1 LRCGTPS
8 FAGSGFRSEDF
19 LNRTCKAG
27 RAGNGRVSLCGK
39 VAGMSDLLSRNV
51 LVINQKAKLIELT
64 DEYRIRDEE
73 GNDIGSIREEGQSV
87 VKKAVR
93 LVSDLDQF
101 LTHRLAVYDRDGTK
115 VVELLRPRKIMKSRV
130 EITDGQGLPVGTIV
144 QKNVLGKKRFALE
157 STTGELLGAI
167 NAENWRAWDF
177 AIEDQTGAEVGRITK
192 KWAGLLKEGFTTADN
207 YVLEISGQ
215 VSREL
220 RLMMLGSAAGVDLA
234 LKQDSR

>member
-1 LRCGTPS
+1 
-8 FAGSGFRSEDF
+8 
-19 LNRTCKAG
+19 
-27 RAGNGRVSLCGK
+27 
-39 VAGMSDLLSRNV
+39 MSDLLARNV

-73 GNDIGSIREEGQSV
+73 GNDIGYIREEGQSM

-93 LVSDLDQF
+93 FVSDLDQF
-101 LTHRLAVYDRDGTK
+101 FTHRLAVYDRDGTK

-130 EITDGQGLPVGTIV
+130 EITDGQGRPVGKIV
-144 QKNVLGKKRFALE
+144 QKNVLGKRRFALE
-157 STTGELLGAI
+157 SATGELLGTI

-177 AIEDQTGAEVGRITK
+177 AIEDQTGTEVGRITK

-207 YVLEISGQ
+207 YVLEIGGQ
-215 VSREL
+215 VSGDL

-234 LKQDSR
+234 LKQDSN

>member
-1 LRCGTPS
+1 
-8 FAGSGFRSEDF
+8 
-19 LNRTCKAG
+19 
-27 RAGNGRVSLCGK
+27 V
-39 VAGMSDLLSRNV
+39 SDLLTRNV

-73 GNDIGSIREEGQSV
+73 GNDIGYIREEGQSV

-101 LTHRLAVYDRDGTK
+101 FAHRLSMYDGQGTK
-115 VVELLRPRKIMKSRV
+115 VVELVRPRKIMKSRV
-130 EITDGQGLPVGTIV
+130 EISDGSGRPVGTIV
-144 QKNVLGKKRFALE
+144 QKNVFGKKRFALE
-157 STTGELLGAI
+157 GASGETLGGI

-177 AIEDQTGAEVGRITK
+177 AIEDATGTEVGRITK

-215 VSREL
+215 VSPEL
-220 RLMMLGSAAGVDLA
+220 RLMMLGSAAGVDVA
-234 LKQDSR
+234 LKQDDR

>member
-1 LRCGTPS
+1 V
-8 FAGSGFRSEDF
+8 SG
-19 LNRTCKAG
+19 
-27 RAGNGRVSLCGK
+27 
-39 VAGMSDLLSRNV
+39 LLSRNV

-73 GNDIGSIREEGQSV
+73 GNDIGFIREEGQSV

-93 LVSDLDQF
+93 FVSDLDQF
-101 LTHRLAVYDRDGTK
+101 FTHRLGVYDHDGSK
-115 VVELLRPRKIMKSRV
+115 VVELLRPRKFMKSRV
-130 EITDGQGLPVGTIV
+130 EVTDGEGRPVGTIV

-157 STTGELLGAI
+157 GATGELLGAI

-177 AIEDQTGAEVGRITK
+177 AIEDATGAAVGRITK

-207 YVLEISGQ
+207 YVLEIGAEVSGD
-215 VSREL
+215 L

-234 LKQDSR
+234 LKQDSN